1 MRLATWE
8 LRMNRP
14 RARAGLTPI
23 ICRVRIADEPPA
35 EPVLGVGG
43 GDPCIGAGGAAI
55 IRVAA
60 ASGACGA
67 GGEAVAVRAPAAAGA
82 PVAARRCG
90 SLALCE
96 SRSLTDCR

>member
-23 ICRVRIADEPPA
+23 ICSVRIADEPPE

-43 GDPCIGAGGAAI
+43 GEPCMGAGGAATI

-60 ASGACGA
+60 ASA
-67 GGEAVAVRAPAAAGA
+67 GWGGDGGAVAARAPAATGT
-82 PVAARRCG
+82 PVAARLCG
-90 SLALCE
+90 SLAICP
-96 SRSLTDCR
+96 SRSF